1 MAAMLE
7 VISFF
12 VIAVGLIEATATCG
26 TVEATQVETSDGWT
40 KFTHKQPW
48 LVKIEASSKN
58 SKKESII
65 KKMPRSGYHRKVGDN
80 SCYLCR
86 KSREVKT

>member
-12 VIAVGLIEATATCG
+12 VIAVGFIEATGTCG
-26 TVEATQVETSDGWT
+26 TVEETQVETSDGWT

-48 LVKIEASSKN
+48 LVKIEVGSKN
-58 SKKESII
+58 SKKESVIEKCLGAAI
-65 KKMPRSGYHRKVGDN
+65 TEKWVITAGACVKKA
-80 SCYLCR
+80 
-86 KSREVKT
+86 SR